1 MKKIASV
8 LVISIL
14 LWGCNQKEKQEIER
28 LNKELK
34 TITEESNAKDSTINN
49 FFRILNEIET
59 NISLVMQK
67 EQIIAKN
74 AAMGNEMESDAR
86 ERIQN
91 DINTINELMAK
102 NKQSINYLNKQ
113 LKGANFQIHE
123 FEQRLKK
130 AQEMIEMRD
139 SEVLELKDKLTALDF
154 SIESLNATVDTLTYE
169 KEQLQQ
175 EVATQKSEL
184 NTAWYAFGTKNEL
197 LENGVTE
204 KVGGFLGIGRSFK
217 LKADFNDEYFTQI
230 DITETLTI
238 PLFAKKATLITTHP
252 LDSYNLV
259 ENENSVIE
267 KIEISDPRQF
277 WSTSKYLV
285 IQVD

>member
-1 MKKIASV
+1 MKKLVFIFLAST
-8 LVISIL
+8 I
-14 LWGCNQKEKQEIER
+14 LWGCNQEEKREIEK
-28 LNKELK
+28 LNQQVQDLK
-34 TITEESNAKDSTINN
+34 SESLAKDSTINN
-49 FFRILNEIET
+49 FFRVLNEIET

-123 FEQRLKK
+123 FQERLKK
-130 AQEMIEMRD
+130 AQEMLEMRD
-139 SEVLELKDKLTALDF
+139 TEVEGLKTRLAELDF
-154 SIESLNATVDTLTYE
+154 SIESLNASLDTLTFA
-169 KEQLQQ
+169 KEQLEQ
-175 EVATQKSEL
+175 EVKKHVSEL
-184 NTAWYAFGTKNEL
+184 NAAWYAFGTKKEL
-197 LENGVTE
+197 LENNVTE

-217 LKADFNDEYFTQI
+217 LKADFNEAYFTKI
-230 DITETLTI
+230 DITETLSI
-238 PLFAKKATLITTHP
+238 PLFSKNATLITTHP
-252 LDSYNLV
+252 LDSYELV
-259 ENENSVIE
+259 VNEKGIVE
-267 KIEISDPRQF
+267 RIEILDYRMF
-277 WSTSKYLV
+277 WGTSKYLL